1 MSTGAGKGKTGPGML
16 KIPGG
21 GGSNAANR
29 SKISGSTSQNR
40 IGKERNVTLGVGSRT
55 TLSSSR
61 KSQVGI
67 DSKTEHHR
75 LGGKI
80 LNIQV
85 VDDDG
90 SDVTPQP
97 LLVVDP
103 NSVKQQQSKLFNAG
117 ESTQGTPTD
126 LMSQA
131 SIYQTGTTSFA
142 GPFTRSV
149 FGASLSRA
157 SSQSNTESFTD
168 EIAEPT
174 TMKDILSGLEDIQTR
189 REETKED
196 LTEEDLENVVSIC
209 LTETPTIWL
218 LDLPGVSVSADV
230 DEAADVKTRNE
241 KYKELCKSRDGNDRY
256 AERGM
261 QTFNDLPKNKEIQ
274 TTRVNYVDKDSTV
287 TNWEMYDTYQDL
299 ENKEKDEE
307 LKEDEDRKKTSVEKP
322 KASKPGVSTVPEE
335 GSTETNKSKEG
346 DVKASTVNASM
357 AESELG
363 ELTEES
369 KDVTESRGLSFEEI
383 INLEELKR
391 DLFIMERVITLNTLQ
406 HKQAAYRDLPI
417 YPDIDKAE
425 PEETESQVSAPTTVA
440 TPAQP
445 PASAANQVNLT
456 QLGPN
461 LDRLWAY
468 SCSLTKG
475 RNVSCMAWNKN
486 NPDLLAC
493 GYGQFGFT
501 EQKGGLACCWSL
513 KNPEYPERVF
523 NCEAGVTAMDF
534 SASNPNLL
542 AVGLYN
548 GTVAIYNVRSSSDEP
563 ILDSYESHAKH
574 AAPVWQLQW
583 VDKERGSSSDE
594 RIEVLV
600 SISTDGRVTQWQ
612 IRKGFESAE
621 LMKLK
626 KVAKATKKAATPSTP
641 SKDTKEKGEAF
652 ISRQAAGLS
661 FDFYPKDSN
670 IYLAGTEDGL
680 IHKCSCS
687 YNEQYLDTYQG
698 HTGPIYK
705 IRWSPFLNDIFLSC
719 SADWSLRLWMQD
731 RLQPVLN
738 FFSSTKAVMDVCWS
752 PSSPTVFGCVNEGAV
767 EIWDLSV
774 NTLDPIIV
782 NVPAPG
788 VKLSCLVFASNS
800 DCILV
805 GDSEGQVSV
814 FQLRCMPPV
823 EEDQTEKLKQLLE
836 QTLAGQLRT

>member
-1 MSTGAGKGKTGPGML
+1 ML
-16 KIPGG
+16 KLPGG
-21 GGSNAANR
+21 QNASSVMKS

-40 IGKERNVTLGVGSRT
+40 IGKDRNVTLGIGSRT
-55 TLSSSR
+55 TLNSSR

-67 DSKTEHHR
+67 DSKTEHHK
-75 LGGKI
+75 LPGAKFH
-80 LNIQV
+80 NIQV
-85 VDDDG
+85 LDDEG
-90 SDVTPQP
+90 QDVTPQP
-97 LLVVDP
+97 LIAADP
-103 NSVKQQQSKLFNAG
+103 SSVKQQQSKLFNAG
-117 ESTQGTPTD
+117 ESSHGTPTD

-149 FGASLSRA
+149 FGASMSHA

-174 TMKDILSGLEDIQTR
+174 SMKDMLSGLEDIQTR

-196 LTEEDLENVVSIC
+196 LTEEDLEKYIPIN
-209 LTETPTIWL
+209 LTETATIWL
-218 LDLPGVSVSADV
+218 LDINGVSMSIDAEDASAI
-230 DEAADVKTRNE
+230 KSKNE

-261 QTFNDLPKNKEIQ
+261 QTFNDLPKNKDIQ
-274 TTRVNYVDKDSTV
+274 TSRVNYIDQETIVN
-287 TNWEMYDTYQDL
+287 NWDMYDTYQDQ
-299 ENKEKDEE
+299 ERKANSQEYEFNESDQEKKRIVERPKSTKSGVSSIIEEDSGKNTSSKTGEGKASMVNASMVESEIGEGEGEGEETKESSGKSHEEILASEE
-307 LKEDEDRKKTSVEKP
+307 LKED
-322 KASKPGVSTVPEE
+322 
-335 GSTETNKSKEG
+335 
-346 DVKASTVNASM
+346 
-357 AESELG
+357 
-363 ELTEES
+363 
-369 KDVTESRGLSFEEI
+369 
-383 INLEELKR
+383 
-391 DLFIMERVITLNTLQ
+391 LFVMERVVTMNILQ
-406 HKQAAYRDLPI
+406 HKQAAYRNLPI
-417 YPDIDKAE
+417 YPDVDRVE
-425 PEETESQVSAPTTVA
+425 PEETESQASLPTAGTAPSAPPTST
-440 TPAQP
+440 
-445 PASAANQVNLT
+445 ANQVALT

-475 RNVSCMAWNKN
+475 RNVSCMAWNKG
-486 NPDLLAC
+486 NPDLIAV

-534 SASNPNLL
+534 SGSNPNLL

-548 GTVAIYNVRSSSDEP
+548 GTVAIYNVRASSDEP
-563 ILDSYESHAKH
+563 ILDSYESRSKH

-583 VDKERGSSSDE
+583 VDKERGSSNDE

-626 KVAKATKKAATPSTP
+626 KTAKAAKKQASQA
-641 SKDTKEKGEAF
+641 KQDQKEKGEAF
-652 ISRQAAGLS
+652 ITRQAAGFS

-687 YNEQYLDTYQG
+687 YNEQYLDTYNG

-705 IRWSPFLNDIFLSC
+705 IRWSPFINDIFLSC

-752 PSSPTVFGCVNEGAV
+752 PTSPTVFGCVNEGAV

-788 VKLSCLVFASNS
+788 VKLSCLTFAFNS

-814 FQLRCMPPV
+814 YQLRCMPPV
-823 EEDQTEKLKQLLE
+823 EDDQSEKLKQLLQ
-836 QTLAGQLRT
+836 QTIAGQLRT